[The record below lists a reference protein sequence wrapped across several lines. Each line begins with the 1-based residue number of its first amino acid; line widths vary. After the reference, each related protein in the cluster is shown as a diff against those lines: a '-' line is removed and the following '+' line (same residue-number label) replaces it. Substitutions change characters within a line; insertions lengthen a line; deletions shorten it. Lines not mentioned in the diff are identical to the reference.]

1 MARENPDFG
10 PEIAVGRIGPLR
22 SLPAPVAA
30 LSFGG
35 AARPAT
41 LPLSAIAAG
50 VVVLLAAGL
59 ALAAQPTLTL
69 LHHAFFVAFGVTA
82 LLRLAAAFIPRQTV
96 AAPPLP
102 DEALPAYTVIAPLYR
117 EASVAAEL
125 IAALER
131 LDYPRDRLQVL
142 VMLETDDLETQSAL
156 AGLDLPSFAQ
166 VVIAPPGAPK
176 TKPRACNVALER
188 ARGEL
193 VVIYDAE
200 DRPDPMQLREAAA
213 RFAAAPASLACLQAP
228 LRIEEDGGFLSAQF
242 ALEYAL
248 QFEVLQPA
256 LARFGAPFPLGGTSN
271 HFRTGVLRQMGGW
284 DAFNVTEDADLGFRL
299 ARGGYG
305 LGVLSSPTWETAPRT
320 LIEWLPQRT
329 RWVKGYMQTFG
340 VHTRGPN
347 LLKPPS
353 FAALLATLGVSIA
366 SAFAHGPLAA
376 WVLAALT
383 FGIAAGRTPP
393 IPPADLALLAAGWGA
408 AGWAGYVGL
417 RRAGL
422 KVRLRDL
429 LLAPAYWPL
438 QSLAAGHA
446 VVQLLRRPYH
456 WDKTPHSPRA
466 GLEPRAGRA
475 SA

>member
-1 MARENPDFG
+1 MARENPESG
-10 PEIAVGRIGPLR
+10 IELAAGRIGPLNA
-22 SLPAPVAA
+22 APHP

-35 AARPAT
+35 AARPTTWPQRAVGVAVVAALIAGMMLASRQT
-41 LPLSAIAAG
+41 LTILHHTFFAAFGIAA
-50 VVVLLAAGL
+50 V
-59 ALAAQPTLTL
+59 
-69 LHHAFFVAFGVTA
+69 
-82 LLRLAAAFIPRQTV
+82 LRLAAAFIPRRVVT
-96 AAPPLP
+96 APTLP
-102 DEALPAYTVIAPLYR
+102 DEALPLYTVICPLYR
-117 EASVAAEL
+117 EAAVVGEL
-125 IAALER
+125 VAALER
-131 LDYPRDRLQVL
+131 LDYPRERLQVL
-142 VMLETDDLETQSAL
+142 VTLEADDLATQRAMAAL
-156 AGLDLPSFAQ
+156 APPSFIQ
-166 VVIAPPGAPK
+166 VLIAPPGTPR

-200 DRPDPMQLREAAA
+200 DRPDPRQLREAAA
-213 RFAAAPASLACLQAP
+213 RFAQAPTSLACLQAP
-228 LRIEEDGGFLSAQF
+228 LRIEEDARFLPAQF

-271 HFRTGVLRQMGGW
+271 HFRTSVLRRIGGW

-299 ARGGYG
+299 ARGGYS
-305 LGVLSSPTWETAPRT
+305 LGVLNAPTWETAPQSM
-320 LIEWLPQRT
+320 IEWLPQRT

-393 IPPADLALLAAGWGA
+393 IPLADLALLAAGWGA
-408 AGWAGYVGL
+408 AGYAGYVGL
-417 RRAGL
+417 KRAGL

-438 QSLAAGHA
+438 QSVAAGHA
-446 VVQLLRRPYH
+446 LVQLVRRPYH
-456 WDKTPHSPRA
+456 WDKTPHA
-466 GLEPRAGRA
+466 PRAGRA

>member
-1 MARENPDFG
+1 MLG
-10 PEIAVGRIGPLR
+10 LLIGGLI
-22 SLPAPVAA
+22 VAA
-30 LSFGG
+30 
-35 AARPAT
+35 T
-41 LPLSAIAAG
+41 
-50 VVVLLAAGL
+50 
-59 ALAAQPTLTL
+59 PTLHF
-69 LHHAFFVAFGVTA
+69 LHGLFFTAFAVTA
-82 LLRLAAAFIPRQTV
+82 GLRLAAAFVPRK
-96 AAPPLP
+96 PLETP
-102 DEALPAYTVIAPLYR
+102 WLRDEALPVYTVIAPLYR
-117 EASVAAEL
+117 EAAVAPEL

-142 VMLETDDLETQSAL
+142 VMLEADDLETRRAL
-156 AGLDLPSFAQ
+156 AAIELPSFAQ
-166 VVIAPPGAPK
+166 VVVAPPGTPK
-176 TKPRACNVALER
+176 TKPRACNVALDR

-213 RFAAAPASLACLQAP
+213 RFAAGSADLACLQAP
-228 LRIEEDGGFLSAQF
+228 LRIEPDRRFLPAQF

-271 HFRTGVLRQMGGW
+271 HFRTSILRKVGGW
-284 DAFNVTEDADLGFRL
+284 DSHNVTEDADLGFRL
-299 ARGGYG
+299 ARGGYR
-305 LGVLSSPTWETAPRT
+305 LGVLNAPTLETAPET

-353 FAALLATLGVSIA
+353 FAALLATLGVSIT

-376 WVLAALT
+376 WVLAAVT

-393 IPPADLALLAAGWGA
+393 IAPADLALLAI
-408 AGWAGYVGL
+408 GWAAAALAGVEGL
-417 RRAGL
+417 RRAKL
-422 KVRLRDL
+422 PIRLRDL

-446 VVQLLRRPYH
+446 LVQLLRQPYH
-456 WDKTPHSPRA
+456 WDKTPHA
-466 GLEPRAGRA
+466 PRAGRA
-475 SA
+475 GG

>member
-1 MARENPDFG
+1 MARENP
-10 PEIAVGRIGPLR
+10 ETRIAIGRAGVF
-22 SLPAPVAA
+22 APHVAPKPHP

-35 AARPAT
+35 AARAPT
-41 LPLSAIAAG
+41 LPQQIVGFTALGLLIGGLVVAAT
-50 VVVLLAAGL
+50 
-59 ALAAQPTLTL
+59 PTLHF
-69 LHHAFFVAFGVTA
+69 LHGLFFTAFAATA
-82 LLRLAAAFIPRQTV
+82 GLRLAAAFVPRKSLDT
-96 AAPPLP
+96 PWLRDEDLP
-102 DEALPAYTVIAPLYR
+102 VYTVIAPLYR
-117 EASVAAEL
+117 EAAVAPEL

-131 LDYPRDRLQVL
+131 LNYPRERLQVL
-142 VMLETDDLETQSAL
+142 VMLEVDDLETRRAL
-156 AGLDLPSFAQ
+156 AAIELPSFVQ
-166 VVIAPPGAPK
+166 VVVAPPAEPK
-176 TKPRACNVALER
+176 TKPRACNVALDR

-213 RFAAAPASLACLQAP
+213 RFAAAPRDLACLQAP
-228 LRIEEDGGFLSAQF
+228 LRIEPDRRFLPAQF

-271 HFRTGVLRQMGGW
+271 HFRTSVLRDVGGW
-284 DAFNVTEDADLGFRL
+284 DAYNVTEDADLGFRL
-299 ARGGYG
+299 ARGGYS
-305 LGVLSSPTWETAPRT
+305 LGVLNAPTLETAPET

-353 FAALLATLGVSIA
+353 FAALLATLGVSIT

-376 WVLAALT
+376 WVLAAVT

-393 IPPADLALLAAGWGA
+393 IAPADLALLAI
-408 AGWAGYVGL
+408 GWAAAALAGFEGL

-422 KVRLRDL
+422 PIRARDL

-438 QSLAAGHA
+438 QSLAAAHA
-446 VVQLLRRPYH
+446 LVQLLRQPYH
-456 WDKTPHSPRA
+456 WDKTPHA
-466 GLEPRAGRA
+466 PRAGRA
-475 SA
+475 GG

>member
-1 MARENPDFG
+1 MARENPETRVAIGGAGAFA
-10 PEIAVGRIGPLR
+10 PRVGA
-22 SLPAPVAA
+22 APHP

-35 AARPAT
+35 AALAPT
-41 LPLSAIAAG
+41 LPQQVVGFTALGLLIGGLIAA
-50 VVVLLAAGL
+50 AT
-59 ALAAQPTLTL
+59 PTLHL
-69 LHHAFFVAFGVTA
+69 LHVLFFTAFAITA
-82 LLRLAAAFIPRQTV
+82 GLRLAAAFTPRRPV
-96 AAPPLP
+96 EAAPLG
-102 DEALPAYTVIAPLYR
+102 DEALPVYTIIAPLYR
-117 EASVAAEL
+117 EAEVAPEL

-131 LDYPRDRLQVL
+131 IDYPRDRLQAL
-142 VMLETDDLETQSAL
+142 VMLEADDLATQRAL
-156 AGLDLPSFAQ
+156 AALDLPSFVQ
-166 VVIAPPGAPK
+166 VVIAPPGEPK
-176 TKPRACNVALER
+176 TKPRACNVALAR

-213 RFAAAPASLACLQAP
+213 RFAAAPVDLACLQAP
-228 LRIEEDGGFLSAQF
+228 LRIEPDRRFLPAQF

-271 HFRTGVLRQMGGW
+271 HFRTAILRKVGGW
-284 DAFNVTEDADLGFRL
+284 DAYNVTEDADLGFRL
-299 ARGGYG
+299 ARGGYS
-305 LGVLSSPTWETAPRT
+305 LGVLDSPTWETAPQT

-353 FAALLATLGVSIA
+353 FAALLATLGVSIT
-366 SAFAHGPLAA
+366 SAFTHGPLAA
-376 WVLAALT
+376 WVLAALA

-393 IPPADLALLAAGWGA
+393 IPPADLALLG
-408 AGWAGYVGL
+408 AGWAAAALAGARGL

-422 KVRLRDL
+422 PVRLRDL

-438 QSLAAGHA
+438 QSLAAAHA
-446 VVQLLRRPYH
+446 LVQLLRTPYH
-456 WDKTPHSPRA
+456 WDKTPHA
-466 GLEPRAGRA
+466 PRAGRA
-475 SA
+475 GG